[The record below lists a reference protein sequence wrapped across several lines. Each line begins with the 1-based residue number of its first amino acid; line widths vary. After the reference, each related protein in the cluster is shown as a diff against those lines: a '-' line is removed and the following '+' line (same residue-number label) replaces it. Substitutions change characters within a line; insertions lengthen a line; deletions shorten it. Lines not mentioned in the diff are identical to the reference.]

1 MSAVSETLRGLKK
14 AELQTIH
21 QFWLPGESVQYKAD
35 ELRERVT
42 AALVKGSGVEERVAR
57 LSISQ
62 RRLITAVLAK
72 PEPRAAL
79 PELQETLVQS
89 GASRVEVESTL
100 RQLVER
106 GFISRQKRRGGGR
119 SEMLEIPQELAD
131 HLARVMVVDGDSV
144 SAADVISQK
153 RLPFEIDFE
162 AKTIEQRVGELESP
176 VLKELCC
183 WALQKRGL
191 LDLAIDDVVEFMADA
206 GTGEDDFTGWRQS
219 LEDAGI
225 GTIGSVSLQDFG
237 IAIPDPSLV
246 IFQEWIQLRSRMLI
260 QEEVTPDKLLE
271 AGVDLFIDLEALAL
285 HVEHQPVRLTRSGN
299 FPKRL
304 AEQLRQAMTIERLA
318 DHLDGDTVARV
329 LRVAVRLGI
338 IENFAGELRANEERL
353 KSWRN
358 LDYNR
363 KVEVLLQ
370 KFCDE
375 SAGNRWSFHQEA
387 LRAILLEILRARG
400 QEGWISL
407 DVLIDYT
414 VSTYLLELEEREVS
428 SLLRQ
433 RREEDFS
440 RERLQSPFSRLGTD
454 LAYWIVNRLL
464 CLGMCEI
471 GLVDGSLS
479 VFKLTALGH
488 EHLGHECEPG
498 ECRILVNPDFEIM
511 LITEGV
517 PGMRLELQ
525 LARFSERVSAER
537 VRRYRATPESMR
549 AGIRS
554 GLNIDEIRK
563 ILEDASDHPLPETV
577 AVSIRDWGR
586 DMDWVQIRPAMVF
599 SGLRPDRRKV
609 LCELLEG
616 EKVVYQE
623 LGRGE
628 ILIAGVALQDE
639 DGAEPGFITKLRDEG
654 WLVRIEKDDTLKLRS
669 SGKDSQ

>member
-1 MSAVSETLRGLKK
+1 VSAVSETLRGLKK

-21 QFWLPGESVQYKAD
+21 QFWLPGESVQYRAD
-35 ELRERVT
+35 ELRKRVT
-42 AALVKGSGVEERVAR
+42 AALVRGAGVEERVAR
-57 LSISQ
+57 LSNSQ

-72 PEPRAAL
+72 PKPRAAL
-79 PELQETLVQS
+79 PELQETLAQS

-106 GFISRQKRRGGGR
+106 GFISRQKKRDGRR
-119 SEMLEIPQELAD
+119 SEILEIPQELAD
-131 HLARVMVVDGDSV
+131 HLARVLVVDGDPV

-162 AKTIEQRVGELESP
+162 EKNLDDRIEQLDSA
-176 VLKELCC
+176 VLQKLCC
-183 WALQKRGL
+183 WALQKRGI
-191 LDLAIDDVVEFMADA
+191 LDLSGDDEVEFMVDA
-206 GTGEDDFTGWRQS
+206 GVGEDDFGSWRSS

-225 GTIGSVSLQDFG
+225 GTIGSISLHDFG

-246 IFQEWIQLRSRMLI
+246 IFQEWIQLRSRSRV
-260 QEEVTPDKLLE
+260 QEETAPDKLLE
-271 AGVDLFIDLEALAL
+271 AGVDLFIDLETLAL
-285 HVEHQPVRLTRSGN
+285 QVEQHPVRLTRSGN

-304 AEQLRQAMTIERLA
+304 AEQLRQAMALERLA
-318 DHLDGDTVARV
+318 GHLEGDTVTRV
-329 LRVAVRLGI
+329 LRVALRLGI
-338 IENFAGELRANEERL
+338 IENFAGELQANRERL
-353 KSWRN
+353 KAWRN

-370 KFCDE
+370 KFLDE
-375 SAGNRWSFHQEA
+375 SAGNRWSFHQES
-387 LRAILLEILRARG
+387 LRSILLDTLRARV
-400 QEGWISL
+400 QEDWMSL
-407 DVLIDYT
+407 EVLIDYT
-414 VSTYLLELEEREVS
+414 VSTYLLELEEREVA

-471 GLVDGSLS
+471 GLIDGSLA
-479 VFKLTALGH
+479 VFRLTALGR
-488 EHLGHECEPG
+488 EQLGHESDPG

-517 PGMRLELQ
+517 AGMRLELQ
-525 LARFSERVSAER
+525 LARFADRISAER

-549 AGIRS
+549 SGIRS

-563 ILEDASDHPLPETV
+563 ILEDASAHPLPETV

-586 DMDWVQIRPAMVF
+586 DMDWVQVRPAMVF
-599 SGLRPDRRKV
+599 SGLRPDRLKS
-609 LCELLEG
+609 LCELLAG
-616 EKVVYQE
+616 EKVKYQE
-623 LGRGE
+623 LSRGE
-628 ILIAGVALQDE
+628 ILIAGVALQDV
-639 DGAEPGFITKLRDEG
+639 DGLEPGFITKLRDEG
-654 WLVRIEKDDTLKLRS
+654 WLVRIEKDDALRLRS
-669 SGKDSQ
+669 SGKDSS

>member
-21 QFWLPGESVQYKAD
+21 QFWLPGESVQYRAD
-35 ELRERVT
+35 ELRKRVT
-42 AALVKGSGVEERVAR
+42 AALVRGAGVEERVAR
-57 LSISQ
+57 LSNSQ

-72 PEPRAAL
+72 PKPRAAL
-79 PELQETLVQS
+79 PELQETLAQS

-106 GFISRQKRRGGGR
+106 GFISRQKKRDGRR
-119 SEMLEIPQELAD
+119 SEILEIPQELAD
-131 HLARVMVVDGDSV
+131 HLARVLVVDGDPV

-162 AKTIEQRVGELESP
+162 EKNLDDRIEQLDSA
-176 VLKELCC
+176 VLQKLCC
-183 WALQKRGL
+183 WALQKRGI
-191 LDLAIDDVVEFMADA
+191 LDLSGDDEVEFMVDA
-206 GTGEDDFTGWRQS
+206 GVGEDDFGSWRSS

-225 GTIGSVSLQDFG
+225 GTIGSISLHDFG

-246 IFQEWIQLRSRMLI
+246 IFQEWIQLRSRSRV
-260 QEEVTPDKLLE
+260 QEETAPDKLLE
-271 AGVDLFIDLEALAL
+271 AGVDLFIDLETLAL
-285 HVEHQPVRLTRSGN
+285 QVEHHPVRLTRSGN

-304 AEQLRQAMTIERLA
+304 AEQLRQAMALERLA
-318 DHLDGDTVARV
+318 GHLEGDTVTRV
-329 LRVAVRLGI
+329 LRVALRLGI
-338 IENFAGELRANEERL
+338 IENFAGELQANRERL
-353 KSWRN
+353 KAWRN

-370 KFCDE
+370 KFLDE
-375 SAGNRWSFHQEA
+375 SAGNRWSFHQES
-387 LRAILLEILRARG
+387 LRSILLDTLRARV
-400 QEGWISL
+400 QEDWMSL
-407 DVLIDYT
+407 EVLIDYT
-414 VSTYLLELEEREVS
+414 VSTYLLELEEREVA

-471 GLVDGSLS
+471 GLIDGSLA
-479 VFKLTALGH
+479 VFRLTALGR
-488 EHLGHECEPG
+488 EQLGHESDPG

-517 PGMRLELQ
+517 AGMRLELQ
-525 LARFSERVSAER
+525 LARFADRISAER

-549 AGIRS
+549 SGIRS

-563 ILEDASDHPLPETV
+563 ILEDASAHPLPETV

-586 DMDWVQIRPAMVF
+586 DMDWVQVRPAMVF
-599 SGLRPDRRKV
+599 SGLRPDRLKS
-609 LCELLEG
+609 LCELLSG
-616 EKVVYQE
+616 EKVKYQE
-623 LGRGE
+623 LSRGE
-628 ILIAGVALQDE
+628 ILIAGVALQDV
-639 DGAEPGFITKLRDEG
+639 DGLEPGFITKLRDEG
-654 WLVRIEKDDTLKLRS
+654 WLVRIEKDDALRLRS
-669 SGKDSQ
+669 SGKDSS

>member
-21 QFWLPGESVQYKAD
+21 QFWLPGESVQYRAD
-35 ELRERVT
+35 ELRQRVT
-42 AALVKGSGVEERVAR
+42 AALVKGAGIEERVAR
-57 LSISQ
+57 LSNSQ

-72 PEPRAAL
+72 PQPRAAL
-79 PELQETLVQS
+79 PELQETLAQS

-106 GFISRQKRRGGGR
+106 GFISRQKKRDGRR
-119 SEMLEIPQELAD
+119 SEILEIPQELAD

-162 AKTIEQRVGELESP
+162 EKTLDARIEQLDSA
-176 VLKELCC
+176 VLQKLCF
-183 WALQKRGL
+183 WALQKRGI
-191 LDLAIDDVVEFMADA
+191 LDLSADDYVEFMADA
-206 GTGEDDFTGWRQS
+206 GAGEDNFDCWRRA

-225 GTIGSVSLQDFG
+225 GTIGSISLHDFG
-237 IAIPDPSLV
+237 ITIPDPSLI
-246 IFQEWIQLRSRMLI
+246 IFQEWIQLRSRLRI
-260 QEEVTPDKLLE
+260 QGATTPDKLLE
-271 AGVDLFIDLEALAL
+271 AGVDLFIDLETLAL
-285 HVEHQPVRLTRSGN
+285 HAEHHPVRLTRSGN

-304 AEQLRQAMTIERLA
+304 AEQLRQAMALERLA
-318 DHLDGDTVARV
+318 DHLDGDTVTRV
-329 LRVAVRLGI
+329 LRVALRLGI
-338 IENFAGELRANEERL
+338 IENFAGELQANRERL
-353 KSWRN
+353 KAWRS
-358 LDYNR
+358 LDFSR

-370 KFCDE
+370 KFLDE
-375 SAGNRWSFHQEA
+375 SAGNRWSFHQES
-387 LRAILLEILRARG
+387 LRAILLDTLRVRA
-400 QEGWISL
+400 QEDWMSL
-407 DVLIDYT
+407 EVLIDYT
-414 VSTYLLELEEREVS
+414 VSTYLLELEEREVA

-471 GLVDGSLS
+471 GLIDGSLA
-479 VFKLTALGH
+479 VFRLTALGR
-488 EHLGHECEPG
+488 EQLGHENDPG

-517 PGMRLELQ
+517 AGMRLELQ
-525 LARFSERVSAER
+525 LARFAERISAER

-549 AGIRS
+549 SGIRS

-563 ILEDASDHPLPETV
+563 ILEDASAHPLPETV

-586 DMDWVQIRPAMVF
+586 DMDWVQVRPAMVF
-599 SGLRPDRRKV
+599 SGLRPDRRKS
-609 LCELLEG
+609 LCELLAG
-616 EKVVYQE
+616 EKVKFQE

-628 ILIAGVALQDE
+628 ILVAGVVLQDAN
-639 DGAEPGFITKLRDEG
+639 GLEPGFITKLRDEG
-654 WLVRIEKDDTLKLRS
+654 WLVRIENDDALRLRS
-669 SGKDSQ
+669 SGKDSN